1 MENQKQTTAKELLE
15 QVVQVLK
22 ENLVA
27 IFEKEGED
35 LIIRSL
41 GGERFRLTI
50 QMD

>member
-1 MENQKQTTAKELLE
+1 MENQKRTTAKELLE

-22 ENLVA
+22 ENFVA